1 MKQEFDQIS
10 TDLVR
15 GAAWLAVGWERLWP
29 LLVPFTLVTMVF
41 CGLSWLGVWAQV
53 PVWLHFSILAFIVI
67 GAFASLWPLRRI
79 SWPNSAEVTRR
90 IEIETQLSDRPI
102 MAQSD
107 EIALG
112 ENDAFASTLWFEH
125 RQRMRKRLDNLTSGQ
140 PRARGDKFDP
150 YGLRLFLPVLVFIA
164 FMVSYGSGGG
174 RLTDAFRVGSDPAK
188 LLTRLDVWVNPPD
201 YTRKAPVYLSV
212 DGTHQIGQSLL
223 FPQFS
228 QLEGRFAGEG
238 ELSFWFESVDEKN
251 DEIKTEIH
259 PEFLAAGD
267 KKSSTERIY
276 SFKLIRSGLISVKS
290 RNRQIS
296 QWSLKIIP
304 DKAPTIK
311 FAGEPDT
318 SLSGSLQLSYTV
330 EDDYGVTQAI
340 GLVEPLRAND
350 NSEEIVNSELPAK
363 FVVPENARPLMEPLK
378 IKLPLPRRRARS
390 GSAKVNRDVSKHPLA
405 GSRVNLTLMVR
416 DDVDQEGYS
425 KTKEII
431 LPGRNFSNSV
441 AKALI
446 EQRRIL
452 ALDANQRNFV
462 ISMLDAVTTA
472 SDLFLDDFAA
482 HMAIKVAWRRLISAR
497 SDDELRQV
505 MDLLWDIA
513 LGIEFG
519 RMSEV
524 ERRLREAQ
532 ERLSEALEN
541 GASDEEINKLVK
553 ELRQAMNELMQAL
566 IEQARKNPQSRNPLM
581 QNDAA
586 RTIRQRDLERMLD
599 RIENLAKSGSK
610 DAARQL
616 LSEMQRMMDN
626 LRAGRHMQQRQAE
639 GNQMNKTLD
648 ELGDLMQKQQ
658 KLMDETYRRGQQ
670 QRQGKQRQPGQQDQG
685 DRRQSDRRNNGEN
698 QDGQNQGMTAQ
709 EYADALA
716 QLRQQQKALEEQLN
730 SLNRQ
735 LEELGLQPSD
745 EFNEAGRQMGEAG
758 KQLGKGKAGEAVG
771 NQGLAL
777 DALRRGAQSIMRQ
790 MAGDRQQGGEQQGE
804 GNTTGNDR
812 MARDPLGRDRNDQ
825 GSNLGSNTE
834 IPGEIDAQKAREVM
848 EAIRKRLSEPDQPV
862 IEKDYLERLL
872 QNR

>member
-1 MKQEFDQIS
+1 MKRELDLIS
-10 TDLVR
+10 TDFVR
-15 GAAWLAVGWERLWP
+15 AAAWLAVCWERLWP
-29 LLVPFTLVTMVF
+29 LLVPFVLVIMVF
-41 CGLSWLGVWAQV
+41 SGLSWLGVWVQV
-53 PVWLHFSILAFIVI
+53 PVWLHLSILVFIAVA
-67 GAFASLWPLRRI
+67 AFASLWPLRRM

-90 IEIETQLSDRPI
+90 IEVETQLSDRPI

-112 ENDAFASTLWFEH
+112 ENDVFASTLWFEH
-125 RQRMRKRLDNLTSGQ
+125 RQRMRKRLENLTSGQ
-140 PRARGDKFDP
+140 PRARGDQFDP
-150 YGLRLFLPVLVFIA
+150 YGLRLFLPVLLFITY
-164 FMVSYGSGGG
+164 MVSHGSDGG
-174 RLTDAFRVGSDPAK
+174 RLSDAFRVGSDPAK

-238 ELSFWFESVDEKN
+238 ELSFWFESVDENN

-259 PEFLAAGD
+259 PESLAAGD
-267 KKSSTERIY
+267 EKSSTERIY
-276 SFKLIRSGLISVKS
+276 SFKLIRSGLISVES

-304 DKAPTIK
+304 DRAPTIK
-311 FAGEPDT
+311 FAGEPGA

-340 GLVEPLRAND
+340 GLVEPLRANN

-390 GSAKVNRDVSKHPLA
+390 GSAKVNRDISKHPLA

-425 KTKEII
+425 ETKEII

-441 AKALI
+441 ARALI

-472 SDLFLDDFAA
+472 SDLFLDDFTA

-497 SDDELRQV
+497 SDNELRQV

-541 GASDEEINKLVK
+541 GASDEEIDKLMK

-566 IEQARKNPQSRNPLM
+566 IEQARKNPQSRNSLM
-581 QNDAA
+581 QDDAA

-626 LRAGRHMQQRQAE
+626 LRAGRHMRQRQAE

-685 DRRQSDRRNNGEN
+685 DRRNNGEN
-698 QDGQNQGMTAQ
+698 RDGQNQGMTAQ

-745 EFNEAGRQMGEAG
+745 EFGEAGRQMGEAG
-758 KQLGKGKAGEAVG
+758 KQLGKGQAGEAVG
-771 NQGLAL
+771 NQGQAL

-804 GNTTGNDR
+804 GNMTGKDR
-812 MARDPLGRDRNDQ
+812 MARDPLGRDRDGQ
-825 GSNLGSNTE
+825 GSILGSNTE
-834 IPGEIDAQKAREVM
+834 VPGEIDAQKAREVM